1 MLTLTVAATA
11 AAGAY
16 AMLGVSIVVLYRM
29 AGVVNFS
36 VAVVGAFGA
45 YTTAAAFGQGWPF
58 GAAMVVGIALAA
70 ALAMLTGL
78 IFARFFATADSAA
91 RTAAMIA
98 ATVGLFAVGFRIF
111 GDAPR
116 SVPVLFPGVSWS
128 AGNVV
133 VTLSSIIVIG
143 AAILTVLLMRWVL
156 ARTRLGTQVRAM
168 SERPVT
174 AELLGVPIYARTTT
188 VWGFTGAVSAF
199 GMIVVASNLPGGF
212 SSLGFLIFPAMA
224 AALIGAFRSLP
235 LAFAG
240 GLVVAII
247 ESLSS
252 YRPSWAEYRG
262 AVPFLIAL
270 VVLLWTQRKQV
281 WDAAR

>member
-1 MLTLTVAATA
+1 MLTLTVAALA

-36 VAVVGAFGA
+36 CAVVGAFGA
-45 YTTAAAFGQGWPF
+45 YTTAIAFDHGWSI
-58 GAAMVVGIALAA
+58 GAAMAAGIALAG
-70 ALAMLTGL
+70 ALATLTGL
-78 IFARFFATADSAA
+78 IFARFFAEAAGAA

-98 ATVGLFAVGFRIF
+98 ATVGFFAVGFRIF

-133 VTLSSIIVIG
+133 VTLSSLIVIG
-143 AAILTVLLMRWVL
+143 AAIFTVLAMTWVL
-156 ARTRLGTQVRAM
+156 RGTRLGAQVRAM

-174 AELLGVPIYARTTT
+174 AELLGVPVYARTAL
-188 VWGFTGAVSAF
+188 VWGFTGVVSAF

-224 AALIGAFRSLP
+224 AALIGAFRSLA

-240 GLVVAII
+240 GIAVAVI

-252 YRPSWAEYRG
+252 YRTSWAEYRG

>member
-1 MLTLTVAATA
+1 MLTLTVAALA

-36 VAVVGAFGA
+36 CAVVGAFGA
-45 YTTAAAFGQGWPF
+45 YTTAIAFDHGWSI
-58 GAAMVVGIALAA
+58 GAAMAAGIALAG
-70 ALAMLTGL
+70 ALATLTGL
-78 IFARFFATADSAA
+78 IFARFFAEAAGAA

-98 ATVGLFAVGFRIF
+98 ATVGFFAVGFRIF
-111 GDAPR
+111 GDTPR

-133 VTLSSIIVIG
+133 VTLSSLIVIG
-143 AAILTVLLMRWVL
+143 AAIFTVLAMTWVL
-156 ARTRLGTQVRAM
+156 RGTRLGAQVRAM

-174 AELLGVPIYARTTT
+174 AELLGVPIYSRTALA
-188 VWGFTGAVSAF
+188 WGFTGVVSAF

-224 AALIGAFRSLP
+224 AALIGAFRNLP

-240 GLVVAII
+240 GIVVAVI

-252 YRPSWAEYRG
+252 YRTSWAEYRG